1 MQNGKFSQE
10 EKVEV
15 LYVWIPKRKREKI
28 NGVLQT
34 KRRDRERGT
43 KNKKKKVQLKCFQSE
58 LTINALPKFKYIS
71 FMWMIRIIN
80 YDIYK
85 KNNSVEKNYVFL

>member
-43 KNKKKKVQLKCFQSE
+43 KNKKKKV
-58 LTINALPKFKYIS
+58 
-71 FMWMIRIIN
+71 
-80 YDIYK
+80 
-85 KNNSVEKNYVFL
+85 